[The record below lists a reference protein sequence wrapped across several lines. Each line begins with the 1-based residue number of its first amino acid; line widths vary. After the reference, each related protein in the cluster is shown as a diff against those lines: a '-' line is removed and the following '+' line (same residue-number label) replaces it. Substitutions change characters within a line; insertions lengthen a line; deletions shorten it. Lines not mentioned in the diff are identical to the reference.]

1 MCFMRSKSHL
11 FRHSCIVRCLTP
23 VERPVCL
30 EIRELSAKVSATGQV
45 ILKGVNLTIREGE
58 IHAIMGK
65 NGCGKSTLSKVLV
78 GHPEY
83 EVTHGEVIYKN
94 EDLLLMEPEERSQA
108 GIFLSFQAPVE
119 IPGVSNL
126 DFLRLACNT
135 RRKINGKP
143 EMAPLEFYA
152 FLTPKIKSLN
162 IDPTF
167 LNRNVNEGF
176 SGGEKKRNE
185 MLQLAVLEAEM
196 AILDEIDSGL
206 DIDALKDVA
215 RTVNELKQNET
226 SILMITHYQ
235 RLLELVR
242 PDFIHIMHCGRIVK
256 VGGWEIIETLEAE
269 GYASIQ

>member
-1 MCFMRSKSHL
+1 MGRNGS
-11 FRHSCIVRCLTP
+11 FRILCI
-23 VERPVCL
+23 
-30 EIRELSAKVSATGQV
+30 SYS
-45 ILKGVNLTIREGE
+45 
-58 IHAIMGK
+58 
-65 NGCGKSTLSKVLV
+65 
-78 GHPEY
+78 
-83 EVTHGEVIYKN
+83 
-94 EDLLLMEPEERSQA
+94 
-108 GIFLSFQAPVE
+108 
-119 IPGVSNL
+119 
-126 DFLRLACNT
+126 
-135 RRKINGKP
+135 
-143 EMAPLEFYA
+143 
-152 FLTPKIKSLN
+152 KIKSLN

-215 RTVNELKQNET
+215 RTVNELEQNET

-242 PDFIHIMHCGRIVK
+242 PDFIHIMRCGRIVK
-256 VGGWEIIETLEAE
+256 VGGWEIVETLEAE